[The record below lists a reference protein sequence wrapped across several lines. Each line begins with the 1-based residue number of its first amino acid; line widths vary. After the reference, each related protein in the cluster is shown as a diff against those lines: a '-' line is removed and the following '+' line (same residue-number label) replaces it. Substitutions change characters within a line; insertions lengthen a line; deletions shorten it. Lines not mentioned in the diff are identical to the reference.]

1 MKRSPR
7 SRLNQLLILLV
18 ASAAV
23 SLVGACVP
31 PPEPSHEVISTALE
45 EKGWQVFQRQRCFTS
60 CHFLTIASDNQKSS
74 DSFIPDLRKTPRR
87 SRDWYM
93 AYLINP
99 QAVLPWSPMPSY
111 GSLSS
116 DEIKALSAFLQ
127 RLNKEVSAPTS
138 EPISPKA
145 IPETPRD
152 LAGYNAGRS
161 VFRTYCAGCH
171 HDSGTGAGPVGHLL
185 SPEPRD
191 FTDVIWMSKQTEGN
205 LFSVTTNGK
214 LNTAMPAFKDILSP
228 RERALVLRYIRYF
241 SDPVARERMELGFVA
256 KLP

>member
-1 MKRSPR
+1 MKWSPR

-31 PPEPSHEVISTALE
+31 PPEPSHEVTPTALE
-45 EKGWQVFQRQRCFTS
+45 EKGWQVFQRQRCFSS
-60 CHFLTIASDNQKSS
+60 CHFLTIVSDHPKSS
-74 DSFIPDLRKTPRR
+74 DSFTPDLRRTPRR
-87 SRDWYM
+87 SQDWYM

-116 DEIKALSAFLQ
+116 DELKALSAFLQ
-127 RLNKEVSAPTS
+127 RLNREVSAPTLKL
-138 EPISPKA
+138 ISPKE

-152 LAGYNAGRS
+152 LAGYNAGRA
-161 VFRTYCAGCH
+161 VFRTYCVGCH
-171 HDSGTGAGPVGHLL
+171 HESGSGAGPVGHLL

-191 FTDVIWMSKQTEGN
+191 FTDGIWMSKQTEAY
-205 LFSVTTNGK
+205 LFSVTTDGK
-214 LNTAMPAFKDILSP
+214 PDTAMPAFKDILSP

-241 SDPVARERMELGFVA
+241 ANPVAKERMELGFVA
-256 KLP
+256 K